1 MVLEKGPNFVPDV
14 GNSWET
20 SIQEMERG
28 IVGMDPLDK
37 EFFRWKTVISNR
49 LKKKAT
55 SISNRDIWLTKEW
68 LRTNDLV
75 LTKADKTK
83 HLVVMKRHT
92 YDKEL
97 HAYIRK
103 TECEIVDDKIIGSLG
118 RRVKKL
124 ERSSLAAVL
133 PFLKNCH
140 NPNTGAPRLFAFA
153 KTHKAGNELRPVV
166 EKCRGPTFTLE
177 KRLHEYLSTQMEED
191 KLVAK
196 DPLVVVKEIQ
206 NISLM
211 EEEVATIL
219 DYESMYPS
227 IRIESC
233 VEALLDFMCNN
244 NPQLRSHTQDLEE
257 LASLVCYQ
265 SCFTFCGRIYRQKRG
280 VPMGSPLSGI
290 LCELVV
296 RRLEREALQTFKED
310 IIHFIRYVDDIFIL
324 WRNNSKIHD
333 FLNKINNNK
342 DGLRLKLEQK
352 SSMSVHFLDINIK
365 FMGDHLSTSVYIKPT
380 HTPLYIPAQSMDPYR
395 YKMAAF
401 QALIRRAYLYCDRIG
416 DRNKEIE
423 RILQIAQAL
432 GYRKSTI
439 VGLLKKYEKKNE
451 KQGLNTAHNRRLKFT
466 YNSNLNSIMK
476 EVASK
481 KQARMILKRAPSLY
495 KILRNDKDRINAEEK
510 PGVYKVPYEN
520 IQLDV
525 KKDYIG
531 VTNRSLGVRLKEHRY
546 NVKKGSNTTVLSQ
559 MSQVQGSVVKW
570 DEATIIKPVSSP
582 TLSMTAEKIE
592 IYKSR
597 LREGCLNARDA
608 ESLSSAWK
616 YMIKKFTE
624 NSC

>member
-1 MVLEKGPNFVPDV
+1 
-14 GNSWET
+14 
-20 SIQEMERG
+20 
-28 IVGMDPLDK
+28 MDPLDK

-103 TECEIVDDKIIGSLG
+103 TECEMVDDKIIGSLG
-118 RRVKKL
+118 RRVKRL

-196 DPLVVVKEIQ
+196 DPLVVVKEMQ

-233 VEALLDFMCNN
+233 VEALLDFMYNN

-257 LASLVCYQ
+257 LASLVRYQ

-510 PGVYKVPYEN
+510 PGVYKVPHEN

-582 TLSMTAEKIE
+582 L
-592 IYKSR
+592 YQ
-597 LREGCLNARDA
+597 
-608 ESLSSAWK
+608 
-616 YMIKKFTE
+616 
-624 NSC
+624 